1 MCTKSIHANFVIVFM
16 LVFSH
21 ITVLE
26 IISIQLLHCPI
37 IFHSLYVAE
46 EKGGKVPMTSNIIHH
61 HCSRNLLFTPVPLYS
76 KNKKKN
82 TIACDNT
89 EQLLST

>member
-46 EKGGKVPMTSNIIHH
+46 EKGGKVPMT
-61 HCSRNLLFTPVPLYS
+61 
-76 KNKKKN
+76 
-82 TIACDNT
+82 
-89 EQLLST
+89 